1 LKAGGRRQQGE
12 IEAKPLCPARN
23 ENNRTDGG
31 NLRVEEPTGAY
42 WTSKKAELFADIA
55 TVDEEKDRAAGWK
68 EVQLKREEEKRE
80 EGGVIDLSRQNMV
93 RGRAERVNSGTG
105 LLWG

>member
-1 LKAGGRRQQGE
+1 MLG
-12 IEAKPLCPARN
+12 
-23 ENNRTDGG
+23 
-31 NLRVEEPTGAY
+31 V
-42 WTSKKAELFADIA
+42 DIA
-55 TVDEEKDRAAGWK
+55 AVDEAKDRAAGWK

-93 RGRAERVNSGTG
+93 RGRAERVNSGAG

>member
-1 LKAGGRRQQGE
+1 M
-12 IEAKPLCPARN
+12 
-23 ENNRTDGG
+23 
-31 NLRVEEPTGAY
+31 EEPAGAY
-42 WTSKKAELFADIA
+42 WTSKKALVLGMAA
-55 TVDEEKDRAAGWK
+55 VDEAKVRAAGWK

-93 RGRAERVNSGTG
+93 RGRAERVNSGAG